1 METSK
6 YPRALAKVETT
17 SRRQHDLEKIKA
29 DSKDLTPSAMYTL
42 LQKKGTF
49 TFANAYP
56 YIFDGLSFL
65 CTNFA
70 TARWTD
76 TKGRVRNVI
85 ERQDNETETHY
96 RAILKV
102 DSFMGMALNGHDEYR
117 HNFLN
122 QLYKLAAHP
131 EKKVLPFMEGY
142 KILTEPVRIDL
153 TLEDGTKLSE
163 AEKNRLHN
171 LYDHSTQGERISGRV
186 ELIMIEFY
194 KPLFESLFQRN
205 SKGELGKNY
214 IQVPKALNAEIKA
227 TAEALRQSGFF
238 QGTDTPA
245 EAVPLY
251 ETDARA
257 IFLYMAQHD
266 NRKGEHITIDAIDFA
281 ESCFPGDVKI
291 TQETITDEFT
301 GEMETVTKKYIS
313 KADGFKIRSK
323 IKKTIVTFKQMGK
336 IGKMDGGQFIPLEL
350 DETKVQYDHT
360 AKKYRIRVLRPKNP
374 AVPMFSPEEIE
385 DLEKAIQSGEIP
397 F

>member
-6 YPRALAKVETT
+6 YPRALANVETT

-29 DSKDLTPSAMYTL
+29 DTKDIAL

-70 TARWTD
+70 MAQWKD
-76 TKGRVRNVI
+76 NKGRIRNVI
-85 ERQDNETETHY
+85 ERQDNDTETHY
-96 RAILKV
+96 RAIIKV
-102 DSFMGMALNGHDEYR
+102 DSFMDMALNGHDEYR

-131 EKKVLPFMEGY
+131 EKKVLPFIEGY

-153 TLEDGTKLSE
+153 TLEDGSKLSE
-163 AEKNRLHN
+163 AEKARLSN
-171 LYDHSTQGERISGRV
+171 LYDNSGKGERINGRV

-194 KPLFESLFQRN
+194 KPLFESLFQTN

-214 IQVPKALNAEIKA
+214 IQVPKALTAETKA
-227 TAEALRQSGFF
+227 TIEKLRLTGFF
-238 QGTDTPA
+238 KNTDLEA
-245 EAVPLY
+245 EKVPMY
-251 ETDARA
+251 ESDARA

-266 NRKGEHITIDAIDFA
+266 NKQGEHITINAIEFA

-291 TQETITDEFT
+291 LHRAWADPET
-301 GEMETVTKKYIS
+301 GETREADEKYIS
-313 KADGFKIRSK
+313 KADGYKIRTK

-336 IGKMDGGQFIPLEL
+336 FGKMDGGQFIPLEL
-350 DETKVQYDHT
+350 DETKVQYDHA
-360 AKKYRIRVLRPKNP
+360 AKEYRIKVLRPKNQGYP
-374 AVPMFSPEEIE
+374 VFDPKDLEEF
-385 DLEKAIQSGEIP
+385 EKAILRGEIP